1 MARKQVA
8 ELIQAA
14 NTITGEECIDLC
26 ENKQEDIQKLNKDF
40 RSWSEVKTQYFF
52 EQDYD
57 RIFQI
62 EWEKFVM
69 LDEYQKKFRDKL
81 IRESF
86 Y

>member
-1 MARKQVA
+1 MEKQKM
-8 ELIQAA
+8 QK
-14 NTITGEECIDLC
+14 NY
-26 ENKQEDIQKLNKDF
+26 IQKLNKDF